1 MKQNDLLLTAVFVLM
16 STIAVQCNSSKQLTR
31 SFKAKLVA
39 TLCSQHIVQI
49 EDPKFYKLG
58 TAWNGYKNVFTVA
71 NHCDFA
77 KSGLKAGDTFTCTIV
92 EKAEETDCIVC
103 EAYMETPA
111 LKRMIKVVP

>member
-1 MKQNDLLLTAVFVLM
+1 MKQLLQRLLTVTLLCVLFLK
-16 STIAVQCNSSKQLTR
+16 CNSSKKL
-31 SFKAKLVA
+31 SGPFKAKLVA
-39 TLCSQHIVQI
+39 TLCGQHIVQI
-49 EDPKFYKLG
+49 EDASFYKMG
-58 TAWNGYKNVFTVA
+58 TKWKDYQHVFAVA

-77 KSGLKAGDTFTCTIV
+77 KAGLKAGDTFTCTIV